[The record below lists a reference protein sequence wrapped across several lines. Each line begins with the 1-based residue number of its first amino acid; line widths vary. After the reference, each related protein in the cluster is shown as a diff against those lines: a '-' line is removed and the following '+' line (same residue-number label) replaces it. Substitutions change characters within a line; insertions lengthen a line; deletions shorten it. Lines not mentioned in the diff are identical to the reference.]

1 MPGSIP
7 DEEAGKDG
15 MEMVFFEVSGPL
27 SIGLSGDVEGKGE
40 EQLTKQLEKRYRD
53 CRWEI
58 LKAAHH
64 GSKNSSSEE
73 FLRQVKPA
81 YAFISAGRENLYG
94 HPHQETIERLT
105 DVGSKI
111 YSTQGNG
118 ALIVEVEDGETMKV
132 GK

>member
-1 MPGSIP
+1 MNR
-7 DEEAGKDG
+7 G
-15 MEMVFFEVSGPL
+15 MRRLWYWQYGEFDML
-27 SIGLSGDVEGKGE
+27 LTGDVEGEGE
-40 EQLTKQLEKRYRD
+40 EQLTKKLEGQYRGYT
-53 CRWEI
+53 WEV

-81 YAFISAGRENLYG
+81 YVFISAGQTNRYG

-111 YSTQGNG
+111 YSTQENR
-118 ALIVEVEDGETMKV
+118 AIIVEVEGGETMKV
-132 GK
+132 GKTFFR